1 MNAESGKFKCPYCG
15 NNAISGFK
23 YWISRIEF
31 INNVPET
38 KYILY
43 NSIDSPCIC
52 NCCFFKY
59 TCDPEDCSAVGINC
73 DCHCR
78 YKIYYILLFYAT
90 YPATLI
96 LYLLFGFWIELIVN
110 NYCNKNLNRYYTRN
124 LNNKNEDIYVNNIRE
139 LWVKAESYT
148 ENEFKNKY
156 NNKVICY
163 KCKYNFTSF
172 KECIPGYND
181 EENQVTV
188 YNSQRIM
195 AINFSSNDQRINFPI
210 SCTER
215 DIFKNLENRLY
226 EEYPDYRQKK
236 CFFLVN
242 GRNIETPKSIAENK
256 IKNGDNIIVCLNE

>member
-15 NNAISGFK
+15 NNEISGFK

-59 TCDPEDCSAVGINC
+59 TRHPEDCSAVGINC
-73 DCHCR
+73 DCR
-78 YKIYYILLFYAT
+78 YNTYYCLLFYAT

-110 NYCNKNLNRYYTRN
+110 NCCKNNSNKYYTRN
-124 LNNKNEDIYVNNIRE
+124 LNKKNEYIYVNNIRE
-139 LWVKAESYT
+139 LWVRAESYT

-156 NNKVICY
+156 NNKFICY
-163 KCKYNFTSF
+163 KCKYKFTSF

-215 DIFKNLENRLY
+215 DIFKNIENRLY

-256 IKNGDNIIVCLNE
+256 IKNGDNIIVCVDE